1 MLRHD
6 LPHLPL
12 PGRRAVEPPR
22 PATSFGHIIRP
33 FCNYARPL
41 RKMDQQGIP
50 KLVTESPFARRSS
63 RLQPQPLSSPLL
75 ALRIGQKPISQI
87 ANEAD
92 QSKAASV

>member
-12 PGRRAVEPPR
+12 PGRRAVEPPL
-22 PATSFGHIIRP
+22 PATSFGRIIPP
-33 FCNYARPL
+33 FCSYGPAQL
-41 RKMDQQGIP
+41 KMDQQGIP

-87 ANEAD
+87 AKEAD